1 MHNTSLLDALQE
13 HRRFIVYRTEPIV
26 DKPGKLD
33 KIPTDPFTGYNLDSQ
48 NPANWLDP
56 HEALAYAEAL
66 EVTRAA
72 PVLSYGVGIMIY
84 EGGGIFCV
92 DLDSCRDERGGWLP
106 HVIAFQDRFP
116 GAFLETSV
124 SGNGR
129 HIIGLT
135 RGPITP
141 HSQKN
146 KTYRMEAYSARRFI
160 AITGSDASGN
170 VLTDLTDEFNKF
182 VGQFFIPTD
191 ETPAEWSHGPVAAW
205 RGPTDDVELLRRA
218 MASGKDKA
226 MLFRGSKATFADVY
240 TANADVIERVY
251 GSDESSVDQAL
262 ANHLAFWTGSDC
274 DRMLRL
280 MQGSALTRPKWDRE
294 DYLPMT
300 IMKAITS
307 QTEWY
312 SDKHSPTN
320 AAPVIETAI
329 NIDLS
334 RVPDPPPLNVPAG
347 TPPPLNSAP
356 PPPPM
361 GSAPALRPGEL
372 PPIGEYVTIDQQQQ
386 IFAGM
391 CYVTDIIKVQMPSG
405 STLNKSQFS
414 DIFGGRS
421 WGVKAD
427 GNSPSKDAWDAFV
440 RSEIADFPK
449 VHTQFFSPKEATGV
463 IRARDGIKEI
473 NSYVPAIIP
482 RTPGDVSPFVTFVK
496 TLLPN
501 ERDAEILIYWMAA
514 ATRYIGTKFT
524 WAPFIQGVKGNGKTT
539 LGEIMEYC
547 LSPQYTHWAKPT
559 EIAEKFNN
567 VFSNKLL
574 VIVDEAKTH
583 DQAEL
588 QEILKLM
595 VTAKRIEVRPMFAEK
610 LMKDVCY
617 NMMLIS
623 NYKNAVR
630 IDADERRYAPFYC
643 AQQKKAHN
651 IRDGLG
657 PQFFVNYFRP
667 WLFEQGG
674 LAIIY
679 DYLMS
684 VEIPEALDPSKA
696 CVIAPSTSST
706 NDAITASLGPIEQEI
721 MHAVKLGTEG
731 FKGGWISST
740 AVDHLLARIGKD
752 RFIPRN
758 ARADLVMA
766 LGYVPHQS
774 LEEGMIRA
782 HENDSTVS
790 TLYIQRGHAWDV
802 DYLTEPQVRE
812 GYLAAQKG

>member
-1 MHNTSLLDALQE
+1 MHNTSLLDALQG
-13 HRRFIVYRTEPIV
+13 HRRFIVYRLEPIP

-48 NPANWLDP
+48 DPAQWLDGY
-56 HEALAYAEAL
+56 EALTYAEQCG
-66 EVTRAA
+66 
-72 PVLSYGVGIMIY
+72 PNFGVGLMIY
-84 EGGGIFCV
+84 EGGGIFCI

-116 GAFLETSV
+116 GAALETSV

-129 HIIGLT
+129 HIFGLT
-135 RGPITP
+135 RGPIA

-170 VLTDLTDEFNKF
+170 VLTDLTDQFNQF

-191 ETPAEWSHGPVAAW
+191 DTPHEWTSAPVAAW
-205 RGPTDDVELLRRA
+205 RGPADDTELLRRA
-218 MASGKDKA
+218 MASGQDKA
-226 MLFRGSKATFADVY
+226 MLFHGAKATFADLY

-251 GSDESSVDQAL
+251 GNDESSVDQAL
-262 ANHLAFWTGSDC
+262 ANHLAFWTGNDC

-280 MQGSALTRPKWDRE
+280 MRGSALTRSKWDRQ

-300 IMKAITS
+300 IMKAVSS

-312 SDKHSPTN
+312 ADKHSRVVEAT
-320 AAPVIETAI
+320 VK
-329 NIDLS
+329 IDLS
-334 RVPDPPPLNVPAG
+334 GVPSPPPIGLPEATMYVSNPAPAPPPLR
-347 TPPPLNSAP
+347 
-356 PPPPM
+356 
-361 GSAPALRPGEL
+361 APALKPGEL
-372 PPIGEYVTIDQQQQ
+372 PPIGTYVTIDQQQQ

-391 CYVTDIIKVQMPSG
+391 CYVTDIIKVQTPSG

-414 DIFGGRS
+414 DIFGGRL

-427 GNSPSKDAWDAFV
+427 GQSPSKDAWDAFV

-482 RTPGDVSPFVTFVK
+482 RQAGDVSPFVTFVK

-501 ERDAEILIYWMAA
+501 GSDAEILIYWMAA

-547 LSPQYTHWAKPT
+547 LSAQYTHWAKPT

-651 IRDGLG
+651 IRDGLD
-657 PQFFVNYFRP
+657 PQFFVKYFRP

-679 DYLMS
+679 DHLMTLD
-684 VEIPEALDPSKA
+684 IPEALDPSKA
-696 CVIAPSTSST
+696 CVIAPITSST
-706 NDAITASLGPIEQEI
+706 ADAITASLGPIEQE
-721 MHAVKLGTEG
+721 MLHAVKLGKEG
-731 FKGGWISST
+731 FKGGWINST
-740 AVDHLLARIGKD
+740 AVDLLLVQIGKD
-752 RFIPRN
+752 RYIPRN
-758 ARADLVMA
+758 ARADLVLA

-774 LEEGMIRA
+774 LEDGLIA
-782 HENDSTVS
+782 IQENNSTLS
-790 TLYIQRGHAWDV
+790 TLYVQRGHAWDV
-802 DYLTEPQVRE
+802 DYLTPGQVRA
-812 GYLAAQKG
+812 GYLAAQK

>member
-1 MHNTSLLDALQE
+1 MNSTSLLDALQG
-13 HRRFIVYRTEPIV
+13 HRRFITYRVQPIP

-33 KIPTDPFTGYNLDSQ
+33 KIPTHPLTGYDLDAQ
-48 NPANWLDP
+48 DPTNWLEP

-66 EVTRAA
+66 EVGRVA
-72 PVLSYGVGIMIY
+72 PVLSYGVGLMIY
-84 EGGGIFCV
+84 EGGGIFCI

-106 HVIAFQDRFP
+106 HVINFQNRFP
-116 GAFLETSV
+116 GAALETSV

-129 HIIGLT
+129 HIFGLCT
-135 RGPITP
+135 APIP
-141 HSQKN
+141 HRQKN
-146 KTYRMEAYSARRFI
+146 KDYRMEAYTARRFI
-160 AITGSDASGN
+160 ALSGAEASGN
-170 VLTDLTDEFNKF
+170 VLTDLTHEFNEF
-182 VGQFFIPTD
+182 VGNFFVPTD
-191 ETPAEWSHGPVAAW
+191 ERAAEWSTGPVAAW
-205 RGPTDDVELLRRA
+205 RGPADDVELLRRA
-218 MASGKDKA
+218 MASGRDKQ
-226 MLFRGSKATFADVY
+226 MLFKGAKATFADVY
-240 TANADVIERVY
+240 TGNADVLERTY
-251 GSDESSVDQAL
+251 GNDESSIDQAL

-274 DRMLRL
+274 ERMLRL
-280 MQGSALTRPKWDRE
+280 MQGSALVRPKWDRS

-300 IMKAITS
+300 IMKAISS
-307 QTEWY
+307 QAEWY
-312 SDKHSPTN
+312 NDKHSPTV
-320 AAPVIETAI
+320 AAPASAPVVETALV
-329 NIDLS
+329 IDLS
-334 RVPDPPPLNVPAG
+334 HVPDPPSAEPSPDVAPA
-347 TPPPLNSAP
+347 PPPLRP
-356 PPPPM
+356 PP
-361 GSAPALRPGEL
+361 LKPGEL
-372 PPIGEYVTIDQQQQ
+372 PDLGQYVTIDQQQQ

-391 CYVTDIIKVQMPSG
+391 CYVTDIIKVQMPAG

-414 DIFGGRS
+414 DIFGGRL
-421 WGVKAD
+421 WGITAD
-427 GNSPSKDAWDAFV
+427 GSSPSKDAWDAFV
-440 RSEIADFPK
+440 RSEMYDFPK
-449 VHTQFFSPKEATGV
+449 VHTQFFSPKHPTGE

-482 RTPGDVSPFVTFVK
+482 RTAGDASPFVTFVE

-651 IRDGLG
+651 IRDGLD
-657 PQFFVNYFRP
+657 PQFFVKYFRP

-679 DYLMS
+679 DYLMTLD
-684 VEIPEALDPSKA
+684 IPEALDPSKA
-696 CVIAPSTSST
+696 CVIAPITSST
-706 NDAITASLGPIEQEI
+706 ADAITASLGPIEQEI
-721 MHAVKLGTEG
+721 MHAAKLGKAG
-731 FKGGWISST
+731 FKGGWIDSRS
-740 AVDHLLARIGKD
+740 VDTLLQQLGKD
-752 RFIPRN
+752 KYIPRN
-758 ARADLVMA
+758 ARAELVMA
-766 LGYVPHQS
+766 LGYVPHPS
-774 LEEGMIRA
+774 LDEGMM
-782 HENDSTVS
+782 HTQENDATIS
-790 TLYIQRGHAWDV
+790 TLYVQRGHAWAV
-802 DYLTEPQVRE
+802 DYLTEEQVRA
-812 GYLAAQKG
+812 GFQAAQK

>member
-1 MHNTSLLDALQE
+1 MHNTALLDALSNSP
-13 HRRFIVYRTEPIV
+13 RFIVYRTEPV
-26 DKPGKLD
+26 PDKPGKLN
-33 KIPTDPFTGYNLDSQ
+33 KIPTHPFTGYDLNSQ
-48 NPANWLDP
+48 DPAGWLLP
-56 HEALAYAEAL
+56 YEALAYAEAL

-72 PVLSYGVGIMIY
+72 PVLSYGVGLMIY
-84 EGGGIFCV
+84 EGGGIFCI

-116 GAFLETSV
+116 GAALETSV

-129 HIIGLT
+129 HIFGLT

-160 AITGSDASGN
+160 AITGADASGN
-170 VLTDLTDEFNKF
+170 VLTDLTDEFNRF
-182 VGQFFIPTD
+182 VEQFFAPTV
-191 ETPAEWSHGPVAAW
+191 ETPTEWTTAPVSAW
-205 RGPTDDVELLRRA
+205 RGPADDAELLRRA
-218 MASGKDKA
+218 MASGRDKQ
-226 MLFRGSKATFADVY
+226 MLFRGAKATFADLY
-240 TANADVIERVY
+240 NADADVIERIY
-251 GSDESSVDQAL
+251 GNDESSVDQGL
-262 ANHLAFWTGSDC
+262 ANHLAFWTGSNC
-274 DRMLRL
+274 ERMLTL
-280 MQGSALTRPKWDRE
+280 MRGSALTRPKWDRE

-300 IMKAITS
+300 ILKATAS

-312 SDKHSPTN
+312 SDGYSPTA
-320 AAPVIETAI
+320 AAPQPVTEAAVTL
-329 NIDLS
+329 NLTN
-334 RVPDPPPLNVPAG
+334 VPSPPPISVPAG
-347 TPPPLNSAP
+347 TPPPASGPAP
-356 PPPPM
+356 PPLHTAPM
-361 GSAPALRPGEL
+361 LKSCEL
-372 PPIGEYVTIDQQQQ
+372 PPIGEYVTVDQQQQ

-391 CYVTDIIKVQMPSG
+391 CYVTDIIKVQMPAG

-414 DIFGGRS
+414 DIFGGRL
-421 WGVKAD
+421 WGIKAD
-427 GNSPSKDAWDAFV
+427 GQAPSKDAWDAFV
-440 RSEIADFPK
+440 RSEIHDFPK

-463 IRARDGIKEI
+463 IRSRDGIKEI
-473 NSYVPAIIP
+473 NSYVPAVIT
-482 RTPGDVSPFVTFVK
+482 RQAGDASPFVTFVK

-501 ERDAEILIYWMAA
+501 GTDAEILIYWMAA

-630 IDADERRYAPFYC
+630 IDSDERRYAPFYC

-651 IRDGLG
+651 IRDGLD
-657 PQFFVNYFRP
+657 PQFFVRQFRP

-684 VEIPEALDPSKA
+684 LDIPDQYDPSRA
-696 CVIAPSTSST
+696 CVIAPITSST
-706 NDAITASLGPIEQEI
+706 ADAITASLGPIEQEI
-721 MHAVKLGTEG
+721 LHAVKLGKEG
-731 FKGGWISST
+731 FKGGWISSG
-740 AVDHLLARIGKD
+740 AVDVLLMQLGKD
-752 RFIPRN
+752 KFIPRN
-758 ARADLVMA
+758 ARADLVMS
-766 LGYVPHQS
+766 LGYVPHPS
-774 LEEGMIRA
+774 LEDGLIA
-782 HENDSTVS
+782 THENNSALS
-790 TLYIQRGHAWDV
+790 TLYVQRGHAWDL
-802 DYLTEPQVRE
+802 DYLTAEQVRA
-812 GYLAAQKG
+812 GYLSAQK